1 MHAFGP
7 LSDACIQEY
16 WWIIFWE
23 SSIGNVTN
31 VLEIIKCDFAPISGL
46 TNTNTVAAAQQS
58 AYGAGKAESS
68 TTVD

>member
-1 MHAFGP
+1 MH
-7 LSDACIQEY
+7 EY
-16 WWIIFWE
+16 WWIFFWE
-23 SSIGNVTN
+23 SSIGN